1 MIDVCMCVCKEK
13 AVFPIKDE
21 VTVMSLIWPY
31 KGCLATGVDVTYGNW
46 RVSLKHTLY
55 TTPTPTELV

>member
-1 MIDVCMCVCKEK
+1 MIDVCMCVRKEK

-21 VTVMSLIWPY
+21 VTVMSLLWPY
-31 KGCLATGVDVTYGNW
+31 KGCLARVDVTYGNW

-55 TTPTPTELV
+55 TIPTPAEQV